1 MVINKHGKQLY
12 KEITD
17 SVKKNILPYV
27 RILLDDTDEQMFL
40 EKFNDLWENHYLA
53 VGMVS
58 DISMYLDKN
67 YVAKEK
73 LKSIK
78 EMGTLVFKKHIL
90 KNEKVYDR
98 FFTLIFFSIEEER
111 NGNQI
116 QTDVLRKCIK
126 ILLDLGIKS
135 TSVYKKEFES

>member
-1 MVINKHGKQLY
+1 MTGFLLIYL
-12 KEITD
+12 
-17 SVKKNILPYV
+17 VKKNILPYV
-27 RILLDDTDEQMFL
+27 RVLLEDTDEESFL

-73 LKSIK
+73 IKSIR
-78 EMGTLVFKKHIL
+78 EMGTLVFKKNIL
-90 KNEKVYDR
+90 KNDRVYDR
-98 FFTLIFFSIEEER
+98 FFTLVFHSIEEER
-111 NGNQI
+111 NGHQI

-135 TSVYKKEFES
+135 TSVYKKEFET